1 MITLITLIVP
11 ILVSL
16 GLLPWWR
23 LIAMMMSRITNRKRG
38 DLNPWAY
45 YGLLVGLVC
54 VFVSGCVSPGQID
67 ENLVTRY
74 QKSVLSRSPQE
85 RAGTEGLDI
94 LRPAADESMKYKFV
108 KDKLTDADGVQLSLD
123 EAVRLAVSN
132 SLDIRVVSFEPA
144 ISREQMVQ
152 AAAVFDWVVFAGA
165 SHTRTNH
172 HTATAFPRYKA
183 RSVPVEAGIRKR
195 TVTGGTAELA
205 WQLTRNSDNTAAM
218 VLNPN
223 YESMLSLQMTQP
235 LLRGG
240 RRDYNLSAL
249 KIAQLGEKVSSSQFR
264 QTVEQIVADVQATYW
279 TLVQARRE
287 LEIQNALL
295 AKTIETRDRVR
306 IRGEVDATKV
316 EIKQTEAAV
325 ETRRSILYR
334 TRQNIFDIQDRL
346 ARLMSVAKMNPLL
359 RYAIV
364 PTTKPVM
371 SKVNIEPTDQ
381 LISALR
387 HSPLMEQAR
396 LAISVA
402 DVQVRVAKNETLP
415 VLDLTASVGGQG
427 MRNVG
432 GRAAGESLS
441 FDYLD
446 HSVGLIFEYPLGN
459 RAAKSLLRQ
468 RKFERL
474 QSMTEMQNTAD
485 QVAVQVRVAIRH
497 IETAFQEM
505 KARKAATAASAAQ
518 LQALE
523 DTERIRGRLTPEF
536 LNLKLQSQ
544 ATLALAEQAEMQ
556 AIIDFNTA
564 LLRLSQITGTS
575 LQQKNIKLAVEN
587 SSR

>member
-1 MITLITLIVP
+1 
-11 ILVSL
+11 
-16 GLLPWWR
+16 
-23 LIAMMMSRITNRKRG
+23 MMMSGINNRKPSR
-38 DLNPWAY
+38 LNGRAY
-45 YGLLVGLVC
+45 RGLLAALVC
-54 VFVSGCVSPGQID
+54 VFVSGCVLPGQID

-85 RAGTEGLDI
+85 RAGSEGLDI
-94 LRPAADESMKYKFV
+94 LRPVADDSVKYKIT
-108 KDKLTDADGVQLSLD
+108 KDKLTDTDGVQLSLD

-165 SHTRTNH
+165 SHTRTDH
-172 HTATAFPRYKA
+172 HTATAFPHYQA
-183 RSVPVEAGIRKR
+183 RSVPIEVGVRKM
-195 TVTGGTAELA
+195 TVTGGTAQLA
-205 WQLTRNSDNTAAM
+205 WDLTRNSDNSAM
-218 VLNPN
+218 TVLNPN
-223 YESMLSLQMTQP
+223 YESMLSLQLTQP

-240 RRDYNLSAL
+240 WPDYNLSAL
-249 KIAQLGEKVSSSQFR
+249 KIAQIGEKVSKSQFR
-264 QTVEQIVADVQATYW
+264 QTVEQIVSDVQATYW

-295 AKTIETRDRVR
+295 AKTIETRDRVSAR
-306 IRGEVDATKV
+306 VKVDASKV

-334 TRQNIFDIQDRL
+334 ARQNIFDTQDRL
-346 ARLMSVAKMNPLL
+346 ARLLSVARMNPLR

-364 PTTKPVM
+364 PTTKPVT
-371 SKVNIEPTDQ
+371 SKVNIDPTDQ
-381 LISALR
+381 LVNALR

-415 VLDLTASVGGQG
+415 TLNLMASVGGQG
-427 MRNVG
+427 IDRVG
-432 GRAAGESLS
+432 GRAGGESLT

-446 HSVGLIFEYPLGN
+446 HSVGLMFEYPLGN
-459 RAAKSLLRQ
+459 RAAKAMLRQ
-468 RKFERL
+468 RQFEQL

-485 QVAVQVRVAIRH
+485 QVAVNVRVVIRH
-497 IETAFQEM
+497 IGTAFQEM
-505 KARKAATAASAAQ
+505 QARKAATAASAAQ

-564 LLRLSQITGTS
+564 LLRLAQITGTS
-575 LQQKNIKLAVEN
+575 LQQKNIKLAVED